1 MTILALGVTS
11 NINKAEL
18 MSISGDSEVRE
29 IADFDEFH
37 ELAELLLESSEWR
50 ALIKKLWH
58 NHQNFSR

>member
-37 ELAELLLESSEWR
+37 ELAELLLESSELR
-50 ALIKKLWH
+50 ALKKLWH